1 MAKDKKKPETKMPA
15 DDHATHIEA
24 YKAIAPPETAMS
36 GATVQAHL
44 DAHQSLAPVADAVAR
59 LETEAGKGVEPLET
73 SVLGEMTK
81 DEQSALGRLHSLA
94 APGESLVQAVER
106 LEALARAVSAPAVGL
121 IVQETAPSLYK
132 VHVVE
137 SDAAGLR
144 VWDTEPGAP
153 MPWHAAK
160 VLVDRVVETKLT
172 PEDKR

>member
-1 MAKDKKKPETKMPA
+1 MAKDKNKKLEQVLKDAYDALPA
-15 DDHATHIEA
+15 TTTDR
-24 YKAIAPPETAMS
+24 
-36 GATVQAHL
+36 
-44 DAHQSLAPVADAVAR
+44 DAGDVVRPLAPVADAVAR
-59 LETEAGKGVEPLET
+59 LESEAGIAPMEKT
-73 SVLGEMTK
+73 SREEVTEDDVM
-81 DEQSALGRLHSLA
+81 ALHRLHEAKL
-94 APGESLVQAVER
+94 PGESLVQAVER

-121 IVQETAPSLYK
+121 IVQETAPSMYK

-137 SDAAGLR
+137 SDADGVR